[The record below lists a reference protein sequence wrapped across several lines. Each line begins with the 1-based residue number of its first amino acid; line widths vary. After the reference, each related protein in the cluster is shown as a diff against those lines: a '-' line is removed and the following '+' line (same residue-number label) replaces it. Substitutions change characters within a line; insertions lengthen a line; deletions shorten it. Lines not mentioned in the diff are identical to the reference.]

1 MRVTW
6 PRPSYCDIL
15 HSLWS
20 ELGWTNTIT
29 AHSSVIIR
37 LEMELQIQMTFGMA
51 DYSENCQNSLF
62 RMSDHLLSSY
72 KLLSWTELT
81 VSCWYQYLYQ
91 TTSSLCSYYR
101 SAVCSLANCCRIYMT
116 YYCAQSESQY
126 AISSLLQCTDCSG
139 DCCIEEGDMTTRN
152 RYRRGTRRVWKVK
165 FYILYCNQATWTGAN
180 LLSDV
185 KCFIVR
191 TLEYISQLPVTK

>member
-37 LEMELQIQMTFGMA
+37 LEMELQIQMTFEMA

-101 SAVCSLANCCRIYMT
+101 SAV
-116 YYCAQSESQY
+116 
-126 AISSLLQCTDCSG
+126 SSLQSAIPTAAGFTWHIIVPNQRVNMQSAPCCSALQWRLLHRG
-139 DCCIEEGDMTTRN
+139 G
-152 RYRRGTRRVWKVK
+152 RYD
-165 FYILYCNQATWTGAN
+165 NQ
-180 LLSDV
+180 
-185 KCFIVR
+185 
-191 TLEYISQLPVTK
+191 E